1 MAKRPP
7 KFKSPEKFNSFVF
20 KQGGFTLNG
29 NCLTINKGNKRFRF
43 SYSRPYEGN
52 VKQIRIVRETCSR
65 FSLIII
71 TDHNHSNSYRKTH
84 DGASIGL
91 DFGLKTYLTKSD
103 GSKIGSPLFFKQYQN
118 KIRKL
123 NKRLSNAKKG
133 SNNRRRRLFELQQ
146 KYRKTND
153 LRSDFQWKLAHD
165 LCKQY
170 DYIFIED
177 LNIER
182 MKRLW
187 GKKVSDLSHSS
198 FIDKLTYVASKY
210 GVTIHKIDK
219 WYPSSKTCE
228 CGCINKGLSL
238 RDRTWVCPACGA
250 INDRDILAARNILR
264 KGISELESKS
274 NFNSIALSD
283 LESQIREVLKRCLSY
298 KIVEEVPVIKY
309 QLETNCT
316 FSYDKNGNIVPNP
329 SKEWTG
335 GDENG
340 KWRDGT
346 SRLDALNT
354 QPFGFSVYAKPFL
367 KRVIEYGNGET
378 KVEYGRLNTEKGT
391 YAHWLNCVTSI
402 SYNRHKQVM
411 EVECNEC
418 TSKLFVD
425 MIKSICNIS
434 EQVKSFVN
442 PEQIKA
448 IAESNEPILLLSNN

>member
-1 MAKRPP
+1 MLRECCFVWNHALALQRRYYKLFGEYISIGKMKKHFAKRIKRNLLHSQTTQEILERLDESYNRFFKKLAKRPP
-7 KFKSPEKFNSFVF
+7 KFKGADCFNSFVF

-29 NCLTINKGNKRFRF
+29 NILTINKGKKRFRF

-65 FSLIII
+65 FSLIVV

-103 GSKIGSPLFFKQYQN
+103 GSKIDSPLFFKQYQN

-146 KYRKTND
+146 TYRKIND
-153 LRSDFQWKLAHD
+153 LRSDFQWGLAHQ

-177 LNIER
+177 LSIEG

-250 INDRDILAARNILR
+250 VNDRDVLAARNILR
-264 KGISELESKS
+264 KGISELESTGDS
-274 NFNSIALSD
+274 ND
-283 LESQIREVLKRCLSY
+283 CK
-298 KIVEEVPVIKY
+298 
-309 QLETNCT
+309 
-316 FSYDKNGNIVPNP
+316 
-329 SKEWTG
+329 TG
-335 GDENG
+335 G
-340 KWRDGT
+340 
-346 SRLDALNT
+346 SVRLYPRIPFALAMGVC
-354 QPFGFSVYAKPFL
+354 QAGLRF
-367 KRVIEYGNGET
+367 I
-378 KVEYGRLNTEKGT
+378 
-391 YAHWLNCVTSI
+391 
-402 SYNRHKQVM
+402 
-411 EVECNEC
+411 
-418 TSKLFVD
+418 
-425 MIKSICNIS
+425 
-434 EQVKSFVN
+434 
-442 PEQIKA
+442 
-448 IAESNEPILLLSNN
+448 